1 VREGREKWAG
11 AGLVGWKRRWAARER
26 KKKRRGKRKVGRRE
40 VGPHEL
46 LGRGLERKGRGE
58 GREGW
63 GFLFFFKLLLQTF
76 KSLNSF
82 PKISNQFKN
91 F

>member
-11 AGLVGWKRRWAARER
+11 VGLVGWKRRWAARER

-63 GFLFFFKLLLQTF
+63 GFLFFFQTPSANFQKFKLFSKNF
-76 KSLNSF
+76 KSV
-82 PKISNQFKN
+82 
-91 F
+91 